1 MKKFYSKPPL
11 SDKILL
17 YVEHC
22 LPNNKFKFSIL
33 KKEGFITHR
42 NRYRKK
48 IPILTRKG
56 KIQIASC
63 LPYKK
68 YDHWDG
74 KWRLCIFSI
83 PEKERPYRLQL
94 QKELK
99 NLGFR
104 KIQDG
109 VYISPYSL
117 FGTLNRITSELGIR
131 QYMTMIE
138 S

>member
-22 LPNNKFKFSIL
+22 LPNNKFKFSHEIMSQTLNDFYKTPHSLKTIRKEFSIL

-99 NLGFR
+99 QAGN
-104 KIQDG
+104 
-109 VYISPYSL
+109 
-117 FGTLNRITSELGIR
+117 
-131 QYMTMIE
+131 
-138 S
+138 